1 MRYKSSEMSSR
12 QNERLASHWRATSE
26 VSAERPRAIHSGRA
40 SESVQAA
47 LLLPNAQRSKA
58 FGLRLAT
65 LGLFA
70 LASAC
75 ANGTVDSH
83 DPGPPGTAGTSAPPG
98 VGGAAASSGGKSGTG
113 VPQAGSPSNP
123 GPPGGA
129 GTTGSPG
136 TGGTGGT
143 SSMPPGAGPPP
154 TPPPSAPL
162 ESCTTPGPRLVR
174 RLTSTQYR
182 NTLVDLFQDEG
193 VPVAD
198 APLQDPSVLGFRIDA
213 DAPVIADLTAELL
226 MNYAETVAVWAV
238 KNKKNQISNCTNH
251 DASCWRQFI
260 QGFGT
265 KLQREPLPEDRV
277 AGYVALFEGETTFD
291 AGMEV
296 ALTAMLQSPYLL
308 YRREL
313 GQQNGNEYTLTP
325 YEIASELSYFLLDS
339 TPDAGLLQAAADNR
353 LSSKEAID
361 QEVNRLLAA
370 PEARGPVAQFV
381 QGWLGINHLREK
393 AKDLNVF
400 NLTESLRHAMLG
412 ETEEFF
418 FHAFA
423 NSGTTS
429 DLFSANYTFANRE
442 LAQFYGVSGVN
453 GDAFQRVELP
463 VGTRAPGLLGQ
474 AAFLTA
480 HAQPEN
486 SSPVQRGMI
495 IRERLLCQDLPPVPA
510 DLNTNLAQPGTF
522 ASNRDRYQQHSSD
535 PVCSTCHRMMDP
547 VGFALE
553 HYDAFGRY
561 RTMDG
566 NTAIDA
572 TGTLFNAPDGSDVP
586 LDGAESLASYLTSN
600 DAVSSCLVRYWSYFA
615 HGRDNWSQKI
625 CNHDAVRREA
635 SASGYSLRSV
645 LTGLIHAPT
654 FTRRV
659 KDQ

>member
-1 MRYKSSEMSSR
+1 M
-12 QNERLASHWRATSE
+12 
-26 VSAERPRAIHSGRA
+26 
-40 SESVQAA
+40 QAA
-47 LLLPNAQRSKA
+47 LLLPNTPRSKA
-58 FGLRLAT
+58 SSASSLRLVG
-65 LGLFA
+65 LGLLA
-70 LASAC
+70 LASAAC
-75 ANGTVDSH
+75 ANGSVESH
-83 DPGPPGTAGTSAPPG
+83 EPGPSGSGGMAAPSG
-98 VGGAAASSGGKSGTG
+98 VGGAGPSSGGKSGTG
-113 VPQAGSPSNP
+113 TSGAGSSSNP
-123 GPPGGA
+123 GSTGGA
-129 GTTGSPG
+129 GNSGNPG
-136 TGGTGGT
+136 TGGAGN
-143 SSMPPGAGPPP
+143 SPSLPPDASGPPP

-174 RLTSTQYR
+174 RLTSVQYR
-182 NTLVDLFQDEG
+182 NTLVALFDGDQS
-193 VPVAD
+193 VPAAD

-226 MNYAETVAVWAV
+226 MNYAETVAAWAV
-238 KNKKNQISNCTNH
+238 KNKKHQISNCTNH

-260 QGFGT
+260 QSFGT
-265 KLQREPLPEDRV
+265 KVHREPLPEDRV
-277 AGYVALFEGETTFD
+277 AGYVKLFEGETTFD

-296 ALTAMLQSPYLL
+296 ALTAMLQSPYLI

-313 GQQNGNEYTLTP
+313 GQQNGNEYALTP
-325 YEIASELSYFLLDS
+325 YEIASELSYFLLD
-339 TPDAGLLQAAADNR
+339 TPPDAGLLQAAADNR
-353 LSSKEAID
+353 LSSKDAID
-361 QEVNRLLAA
+361 QEVSRLLAK
-370 PEARGPVAQFV
+370 PEARKPIEHFV
-381 QGWLGINHLREK
+381 QGWLGLSHLPEK
-393 AKDLNVF
+393 AKDMNVF

-412 ETEEFF
+412 ETAEFF
-418 FHAFA
+418 FNAFA

-429 DLFSANYTFANRE
+429 SLFSANYTFVNRE
-442 LAQFYGVSGVN
+442 LAQFYGLSGAN

-463 VGTRAPGLLGQ
+463 AGTRAPGLLGH

-486 SSPVQRGMI
+486 SSPVQRGLI

-510 DLNTNLAQPGTF
+510 DLDTNLAQPGSF
-522 ASNRDRYQQHSSD
+522 ASNRDRYKQHSED
-535 PVCSTCHRMMDP
+535 PTCSNCHRMMDP

-566 NTAIDA
+566 NTPIDA
-572 TGTLFNAPDGSDVP
+572 TGTIFGAPDGTDVP
-586 LDGAESLASYLTSN
+586 LNGAESLASYLTSTE
-600 DAVSSCLVRYWSYFA
+600 AVSSCLVRYWSYYA

-635 SASGYSLRSV
+635 SASGYTLRSV

>member
-1 MRYKSSEMSSR
+1 
-12 QNERLASHWRATSE
+12 
-26 VSAERPRAIHSGRA
+26 
-40 SESVQAA
+40 
-47 LLLPNAQRSKA
+47 
-58 FGLRLAT
+58 
-65 LGLFA
+65 
-70 LASAC
+70 
-75 ANGTVDSH
+75 
-83 DPGPPGTAGTSAPPG
+83 
-98 VGGAAASSGGKSGTG
+98 
-113 VPQAGSPSNP
+113 
-123 GPPGGA
+123 
-129 GTTGSPG
+129 
-136 TGGTGGT
+136 
-143 SSMPPGAGPPP
+143 
-154 TPPPSAPL
+154 
-162 ESCTTPGPRLVR
+162 
-174 RLTSTQYR
+174 
-182 NTLVDLFQDEG
+182 
-193 VPVAD
+193 
-198 APLQDPSVLGFRIDA
+198 
-213 DAPVIADLTAELL
+213 
-226 MNYAETVAVWAV
+226 MNYAETVAAWAV

-251 DASCWRQFI
+251 DASCWRQFV
-260 QGFGT
+260 QSFGT

-277 AGYVALFEGETTFD
+277 AGYAALFEAETTFD

-313 GQQNGNEYTLTP
+313 GQQNGTEYTLTP

-353 LSSKEAID
+353 LNSKDAID
-361 QEVNRLLAA
+361 QEVNRLLAMEKARA
-370 PEARGPVAQFV
+370 PLAHFV
-381 QGWLGINHLREK
+381 QGWLGLSHLPEK

-412 ETEEFF
+412 ETEAFF
-418 FHAFA
+418 LDAFS
-423 NSGTTS
+423 NTGTTS
-429 DLFSANYTFANRE
+429 DLFSANYTFVNGE
-442 LAQFYGVSGVN
+442 LAQFYGLSGVN

-463 VGTRAPGLLGQ
+463 VGTRAPGLLGH

-486 SSPVQRGMI
+486 SSPVQRGLI

-510 DLNTNLAQPGTF
+510 DLDTNLAQPGSF
-522 ASNRDRYQQHSSD
+522 ASNRDRYKQHSED
-535 PVCSTCHRMMDP
+535 PVCSSCHRMMDP

-553 HYDAFGRY
+553 NYDAFGRY

-566 NTAIDA
+566 NTPIDA
-572 TGTLFNAPDGSDVP
+572 TGTLFGAPDGTDVP
-586 LDGAESLASYLTSN
+586 LNGAESVASYLASN
-600 DAVSSCLVRYWSYFA
+600 EAASSCLVRYWSYFA